1 MNPVAVLINN
11 ALIEIPPKFAGRP
24 PVKSEAR
31 QDRGLLA
38 REWAGA
44 RGLAKDVRYCGRWM
58 RDEAEKR
65 IGNLYPKIE
74 VTAEMVQERP
84 DLKPY
89 EGRRRTAIAWLWART
104 VKSPNP
110 AFAEVDVPLA
120 STFMLSTKKGKEAYV
135 EPLIQGCEYRFA
147 VNTGVP
153 RDAAAAAGTKLS
165 RGANF
170 RCLMSGAPI
179 AGDYGLATYMVWS
192 EPYRH
197 AGTCGALHGGSRAT
211 ATASLDG

>member
-135 EPLIQGCEYRFA
+135 EPLIQGCE
-147 VNTGVP
+147 VP
-153 RDAAAAAGTKLS
+153 V
-165 RGANF
+165 RGEH
-170 RCLMSGAPI
+170 RSSTRRGSGRWNQTVTWCQFPLPDVGRADRGRLRI
-179 AGDYGLATYMVWS
+179 GDLYGMV
-192 EPYRH
+192 
-197 AGTCGALHGGSRAT
+197 
-211 ATASLDG
+211 